1 MNWTDDTTM
10 KWTYLQRR
18 YSNELNMIFW
28 LYLWVCSDTREQ
40 WTVFQKC
47 SFLSNFH
54 SSSGVSVMTHISRFW
69 GSSRDFEERTSNH
82 EKNQVKVPMCAKPD
96 LPAWAGPKA
105 SQAEWA
111 GYVLAH
117 TAAHSTIK
125 SFLLLSD
132 TKISWR
138 LCTQTTSQW
147 TERALNHS
155 VFRLVNSRC
164 WKLQSGT
171 KFLSTF

>member
-28 LYLWVCSDTREQ
+28 LYLWVCCDTREQ

-111 GYVLAH
+111 GYVLQVLL
-117 TAAHSTIK
+117 TAAAAYKKEALKQNSNQNLVSRLQKAHNELNASTAQ
-125 SFLLLSD
+125 S
-132 TKISWR
+132 
-138 LCTQTTSQW
+138 LC
-147 TERALNHS
+147 
-155 VFRLVNSRC
+155 
-164 WKLQSGT
+164 
-171 KFLSTF
+171 

>member
-28 LYLWVCSDTREQ
+28 LYLWVCCDTREQ

-125 SFLLLSD
+125 KVFYSSLIPKSRGDSALKQPHNELNEHSITRFL
-132 TKISWR
+132 
-138 LCTQTTSQW
+138 
-147 TERALNHS
+147 
-155 VFRLVNSRC
+155 
-164 WKLQSGT
+164 G
-171 KFLSTF
+171 